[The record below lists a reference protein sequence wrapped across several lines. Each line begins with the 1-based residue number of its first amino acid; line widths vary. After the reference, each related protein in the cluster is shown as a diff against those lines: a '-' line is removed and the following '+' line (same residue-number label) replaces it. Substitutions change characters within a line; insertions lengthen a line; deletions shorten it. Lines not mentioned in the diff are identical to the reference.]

1 MKKIYLSIFTSILIG
16 CAHIGDR
23 IPYSPNT
30 TDIENPIGI
39 IKDTIDQQPSC
50 AAMPTKTEVTEDFIR
65 LYFIEGGI
73 SPLFST
79 SQKPLVIYY
88 NNLQELRLVRSLDA
102 KTWRV
107 EIFDKLGS
115 DLYWVYTLN
124 EPEAKRFYDALYFMM
139 IKQQ

>member
-1 MKKIYLSIFTSILIG
+1 MNRAYLTMILLFLMG
-16 CAHIGDR
+16 CAHQGDR
-23 IPYSPNT
+23 IPYSPNI

-50 AAMPTKTEVTEDFIR
+50 AAMPTRTEVTEKFIR

-73 SPLFST
+73 SPLFG
-79 SQKPLVIYY
+79 QHEKPLAIYY
-88 NNLQELRLVRSLDA
+88 KNLQELRLIRSLDS

-115 DLYWVYTLN
+115 DLYWVYTLD
-124 EPEAKRFYDALYFMM
+124 ESEAKRFYDALYFMM
-139 IKQQ
+139 SKEQ